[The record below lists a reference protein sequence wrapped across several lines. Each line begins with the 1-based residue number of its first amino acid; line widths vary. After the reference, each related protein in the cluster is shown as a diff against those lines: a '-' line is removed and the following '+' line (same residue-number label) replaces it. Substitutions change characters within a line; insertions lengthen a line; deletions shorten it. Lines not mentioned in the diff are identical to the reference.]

1 MAKSPKKSPTKRHVS
16 VASHNQSLT
25 KRPKV
30 EFAAILNKTNG
41 TADKQPMSFEHRLA
55 KLDVDDGGLHRAST
69 SSGHISARQPGA
81 EAKWPRP
88 APAKWVR
95 EGRTDADLAFQLID
109 IDFYMERNGVI
120 IRLFG
125 VTDSGNSIA
134 VCVPG
139 YRPYFFASAPLGFDQ
154 SHISTAISLL
164 NSNISISA
172 QSGVPKDASAMVTGI
187 ELVYGSNLFG
197 FHAELRQQLF
207 LKIFVLSPRIITACS
222 RVLYVLERIAA
233 DEVGHSANFRP
244 CQAFEAN
251 LDFEVRFMADLG
263 LVGCG
268 WAECPAR
275 KFTYIDPK
283 QRNTNCQIEVTI
295 NVNDLNV
302 HSADEPNWSHI
313 APLRTLSFDIECMG
327 PLGTFPDAS
336 RDPIIQIAN
345 MVKVEGQREEFVRN
359 CFVVGG
365 CESVVGSDIV
375 ECRDEKELLE
385 KWAAF
390 VLCVDPDLLTGYNI
404 QNFDLP
410 YILDRAKHLKIDKT
424 VCLLSRIRGS
434 MCRQRDAA
442 MQSKQMGNRVNK
454 FVSMDGRIIFDVL
467 QLVLREYKL
476 RSYTLNNVSYFFL
489 GEQKEDVSYTFI
501 PQLQNG
507 SNMDRRRLALYCM
520 KDAFLPLR
528 LLDKLMLVINY
539 IEMARVTGCPLNFLV
554 SRGQQVKIL
563 SMLLRKTREHFLFL
577 PVVEMGEGAGGDEV
591 GYEGAT
597 VIEPL
602 RAFYKDPIA
611 TLDFASLYP
620 SIMIAHN
627 LCYTTLLPKGAVAK
641 KAIPSDWREG
651 EDYIV
656 TPSGDMFVK
665 ATHRQGLLPKVLEEL
680 LSARKRAK
688 AELKKEK
695 DPFRQMVLNGR
706 QLALK
711 ISANSVYGFTGASR
725 GKLPCLEISQ
735 SVTAFGRQMI
745 EATKQMVEESYIAGA
760 VDGLCPANA
769 KVIYGDTDSVMV
781 KFGVKSVGEAME
793 LGRHAAREISR
804 RFPPPIQLEFEK
816 VYFPY
821 LLINK
826 KRYAG
831 LYWTN
836 AERHDKMDCKGLETV
851 RRDNCQLVSL
861 VLNNCLEK
869 LLIDRDD
876 RAAIGYAKKVIS
888 ELICGH
894 IDISMLIISKELT
907 KKGEKY
913 AAKQAHVE
921 LAERMRK
928 RDPGSAPRLGD
939 RVPYVIVNRGGGT
952 NTPAY
957 EKAEDPIFVLQN
969 NVPIDFDYYL
979 EHQLV
984 KPLARILDPVMG
996 DQAEKLLI
1004 SGEHTKKKART
1015 KLKSGMMAGYFSKKS
1030 VCLGCKTRMD
1040 FEEEAAPAT
1049 CEQCRPRI
1057 DKIYL
1062 EQMLTMRQIEH
1073 RFSRLWTE
1081 CQNCAGTLQSE
1092 IFCSARD
1099 CPIFY
1104 MREKVRT
1111 DLEEARK
1118 VFTRFE
1124 NSSKLRKNGH

>member
-1 MAKSPKKSPTKRHVS
+1 MVKSPKKSPAKRHVS
-16 VASHNQSLT
+16 SQPLA
-25 KRPKV
+25 KRAKT
-30 EFAAILNKTNG
+30 EFSSILVQQNG
-41 TADKQPMSFEHRLA
+41 NSAKHISFENRLA
-55 KLDVDDGGLHRAST
+55 KLDVEDGGLHAAST
-69 SSGHISARQPGA
+69 SSGHVSARQPGA

-88 APAKWVR
+88 PLAKWLQS
-95 EGRTDADLAFQLID
+95 GRTDVDLAFQLID
-109 IDFYMERNGVI
+109 IDFYTERTGVI
-120 IRLFG
+120 VRMFG
-125 VTDSGNSIA
+125 VTNCGNSI
-134 VCVPG
+134 VVSVPG

-154 SHISTAISLL
+154 SHIPAAISLL

-172 QSGVPKDASAMVTGI
+172 QSGIPKDAPTMVTDI
-187 ELVYGSNLFG
+187 ELVFGSNLFG

-222 RVLYVLERIAA
+222 RVLYLLEKIGA
-233 DEVGHSANFRP
+233 DEVGHLANFRP

-275 KFTYIDPK
+275 KFTHVDPK
-283 QRNTNCQIEVTI
+283 HRNTNCQIEVSI
-295 NVNDLNV
+295 NVNDLKV
-302 HSADEPNWSHI
+302 HLADEPQWSHI
-313 APLRTLSFDIECMG
+313 APLRTLSFDIECIG
-327 PLGTFPDAS
+327 PIGTFPDAS

-345 MVKVEGQREEFVRN
+345 MVKVEGQKEEFVRN

-365 CESVVGSDIV
+365 CETVVGSDIV

-385 KWAAF
+385 KWAVF
-390 VLCVDPDLLTGYNI
+390 VRCVDPDLLTGYNI

-410 YILDRAKHLKIDKT
+410 YILDRARHLKIDKS
-424 VCLLSRIRGS
+424 VCLLSRVRGA

-454 FVSMDGRIIFDVL
+454 LVSMDGRIIFDVL
-467 QLVLREYKL
+467 QLVLRDYKL

-507 SNMDRRRLALYCM
+507 SDKDRRRLALYCM

-563 SMLLRKTREHFLFL
+563 SMLLRKTREHHLFL
-577 PVVEMGEGAGGDEV
+577 PVVDVAEGGGGDEV

-627 LCYTTLLPKGAVAK
+627 LCYTTLLPKGGAK
-641 KAIPSDWREG
+641 KMPPNWREG
-651 EDYIV
+651 EDFIV
-656 TPSGDMFVK
+656 TPSGDTFVK
-665 ATHRQGLLPKVLEEL
+665 SSHRQGLLPKVLEEL

-688 AELKKEK
+688 AELKNEK

-711 ISANSVYGFTGASR
+711 VSANSVYGFTGASR

-745 EATKQMVEESYIAGA
+745 EATKQMVEEHYVAGA

-793 LGRHAAREISR
+793 LGRHAAREISK
-804 RFPPPIQLEFEK
+804 RFPQPIQLEFEK
-816 VYFPY
+816 VYHPY
-821 LLINK
+821 LLVNK

-831 LYWTN
+831 LYWTKE
-836 AERHDKMDCKGLETV
+836 ERHDKMDCKGLETV

-861 VLNNCLEK
+861 VLNTCLEK

-888 ELICGH
+888 ELLCGH

-913 AAKQAHVE
+913 VAKQAHVE

-939 RVPYVIVNRGGGT
+939 RVPYVIVNRSGGGVSA
-952 NTPAY
+952 PAY
-957 EKAEDPIFVLQN
+957 EKAEDPTFVLQN
-969 NVPIDFDYYL
+969 NIPIDFDYYL

-1015 KLKSGMMAGYFSKKS
+1015 KLKSGMMAGYFSKKA

-1040 FEEEAAPAT
+1040 FEEEEAPAA
-1049 CEQCRPRI
+1049 CEQCQPRI

-1062 EQMLTMRQIEH
+1062 EQILTMRQIEH
-1073 RFSRLWTE
+1073 KFSRLWTE
-1081 CQNCAGTLQSE
+1081 CQNCAETLQSE

-1104 MREKVRT
+1104 MREK
-1111 DLEEARK
+1111 
-1118 VFTRFE
+1118 
-1124 NSSKLRKNGH
+1124 NSNSKS